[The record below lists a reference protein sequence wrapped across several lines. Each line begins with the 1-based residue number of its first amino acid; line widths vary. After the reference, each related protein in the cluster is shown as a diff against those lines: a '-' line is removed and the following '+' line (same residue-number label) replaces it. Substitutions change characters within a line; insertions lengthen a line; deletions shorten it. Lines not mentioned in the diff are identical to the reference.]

1 MAINE
6 EYNSKIRS
14 QLYDDAK
21 AKHQFK
27 DKIFSDNKCYYDS
40 ISGRTLHYDNNAAK
54 QKYHM
59 KIQEEKM
66 FPQNGQSMLAK

>member
-54 QKYHM
+54 QN
-59 KIQEEKM
+59 II
-66 FPQNGQSMLAK
+66 

>member
-27 DKIFSDNKCYYDS
+27 DKIFSDNKCYYDN

-59 KIQEEKM
+59 TVISEYVTSLKNSK
-66 FPQNGQSMLAK
+66 